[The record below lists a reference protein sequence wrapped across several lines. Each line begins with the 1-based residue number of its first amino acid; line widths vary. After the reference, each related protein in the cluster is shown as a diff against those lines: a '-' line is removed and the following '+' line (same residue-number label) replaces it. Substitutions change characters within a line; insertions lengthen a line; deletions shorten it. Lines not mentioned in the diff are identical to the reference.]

1 MSAIAQRYAVA
12 LADVAFERKDAAPI
26 RQDLGNFVSVFA
38 ASSDLR
44 NVLANPSVSAESKK
58 SVAAE
63 IAERMGSHTEIRNL
77 VFLLIDHGRIGII
90 DEIQEAFEA
99 EMNRR
104 AGIVDALIT
113 SAHELSAT
121 EKSELA
127 QALERITGKK
137 VQAQYTLDSQLIG
150 GATARIGSTIY
161 DSSVREQLNRLRA
174 EMESQ

>member
-1 MSAIAQRYAVA
+1 MSAIVQRYAVA
-12 LADVAFERKDAAPI
+12 LADVAFERKDAARI
-26 RQDLGNFVSVFA
+26 RRGLADFA
-38 ASSDLR
+38 EAFATSSELR

-58 SVAAE
+58 SVASE
-63 IAERMGSHTEIRNL
+63 IAERIGSHAEIRNL
-77 VFLLIDHGRIGII
+77 VFLLIDHGRTGII
-90 DEIQEAFEA
+90 DELRDALET

-113 SAHELSAT
+113 SAHELSPT
-121 EKSELA
+121 EKSQLA

-137 VQAQYTLDSQLIG
+137 VQAQYKLDPQLIG

-161 DSSVREQLNRLRA
+161 DSSVRERLNRLRA